1 MSSDR
6 SLGGDVEVE
15 VEVEVDIDSDV
26 DVEAEVQIDVEVEGR
41 CEVIV
46 HISKGLQI
54 HPNSCQV
61 QSLVSY

>member
-15 VEVEVDIDSDV
+15 VE
-26 DVEAEVQIDVEVEGR
+26 AEVEVEVEGR

-46 HISKGLQI
+46 HLLKGLQI

-61 QSLVSY
+61 QSLVSYIS